1 MFVRYQDELWRFM
14 YESGRLSNDSVE
26 IFLRA
31 SQMDDDF
38 IQNWYSFF
46 SRFVSFYED
55 IIGLLIGKIIIKQ
68 INVCVFT

>member
-1 MFVRYQDELWRFM
+1 M

-68 INVCVFT
+68 INVCVFA

>member
-14 YESGRLSNDSVE
+14 YEFGRLSNDSVE